1 MHKHMHMHTCTTLN
15 NRLETCIFHFIV
27 LKSLVIAQL
36 TKRLKSVW
44 SIFPYF
50 LFVQMQVRM
59 LIPHFK
65 TGVLIDPNF
74 GVLLTDPND
83 PDSQMRGLLPD
94 NFECLFVCMCM
105 CVHVRVHACVQ
116 ACVRVHVRL

>member
-1 MHKHMHMHTCTTLN
+1 MHMHTCTTLN